1 MKDKKAQAVA
11 LRYVPARHE
20 APVVVAKGRGRVA
33 EALIAKAREHGVPIH
48 EDPSLVELLIR
59 LDVDQAIPPELYALV
74 AEVLAFVYRADQ
86 EAARRKWNV

>member
-1 MKDKKAQAVA
+1 MKNKKAQAVA
-11 LRYVPARHE
+11 LQYAPERHE

-59 LDVDQAIPPELYALV
+59 LDVDQVIPPELYALV

-86 EAARRKWNV
+86 EAGRRKWNV